1 MDAATP
7 HQLTGTCLAIMKR
20 CENRIRP
27 TPRIPLGVPRWLA
40 DSMQPPRF
48 ALAQDNM
55 LASARRASQVGWGVC
70 VRVCLAQVRCV
81 CVCARARV
89 AGGIW

>member
-1 MDAATP
+1 MFELLSWRLDAETP
-7 HQLTGTCLAIMKR
+7 HQLTGTCMAIMKR

-48 ALAQDNM
+48 ALAQDDM
-55 LASARRASQVGWGVC
+55 LASARRASQVGWGVFAFAF
-70 VRVCLAQVRCV
+70 VFV
-81 CVCARARV
+81 CVCEWRR
-89 AGGIW
+89 